1 MSSKPARY
9 SPATIAGSKCEKAA
23 GIRRLFLHSERLK
36 ASAARLEP
44 LRVTSATVIPA
55 RSAIPIVAVIAVAA
69 IRAMLE
75 SMVLPA
81 SAELA
86 SHMGQDGKAAFLAV
100 VEGLVER
107 VGRVSDTLHR
117 RRRGCH
123 GVGAFAQARHRIV
136 GVLRILLIIRLSLYP
151 RIG

>member
-1 MSSKPARY
+1 MSRKPARY

-44 LRVTSATVIPA
+44 LRGTSPTVSPP
-55 RSAIPIVAVIAVAA
+55 RPAIPILAVIAVAA

-75 SMVLPA
+75 SMVPPA

-100 VEGLVER
+100 V
-107 VGRVSDTLHR
+107 
-117 RRRGCH
+117 
-123 GVGAFAQARHRIV
+123 
-136 GVLRILLIIRLSLYP
+136 GVLLERE
-151 RIG
+151 G